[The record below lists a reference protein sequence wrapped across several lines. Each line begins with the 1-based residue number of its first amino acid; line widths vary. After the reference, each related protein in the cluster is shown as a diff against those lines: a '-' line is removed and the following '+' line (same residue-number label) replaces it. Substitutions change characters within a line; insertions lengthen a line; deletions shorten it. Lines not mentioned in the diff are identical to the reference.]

1 MERLVL
7 WVERLAGASLAA
19 VALLVFVSV
28 VLRNLFSVD
37 LPDSFDFSRYLQG
50 IAIFWGLAVTTYRN
64 AHIVVDLV
72 WELSGS
78 KARKAIDLFACS
90 VSVSFMAL
98 FAWMLVTRLP
108 AVERAHQ
115 LTSDLRLPV
124 WPFYAVAW
132 IGDISA
138 VLLIA
143 VRTYRLVFRPDLLQ
157 GGVYQIKPIE

>member
-7 WVERLAGASLAA
+7 WVERAAGASLAA

-28 VLRNLFSVD
+28 VLRDLFSVD

-64 AHIVVDLV
+64 AHIVVDLL

-78 KARKAIDLFACS
+78 KVRKAIDLFACS

-98 FAWMLVTRLP
+98 FAWMLVTRFP
-108 AVERAHQ
+108 AVVRAHQ

-124 WPFYAVAW
+124 WPFYAVA
-132 IGDISA
+132 IAGIVAATA
-138 VLLIA
+138 VGSI
-143 VRTYRLVFRPDLLQ
+143 RLVELLRVKAANQ
-157 GGVYQIKPIE
+157 H

>member
-7 WVERLAGASLAA
+7 WVERLAGTSLAA

-28 VLRNLFSVD
+28 VLRDLVSVD

-64 AHIVVDLV
+64 AHIVVDLL

-78 KARKAIDLFACS
+78 AGRKAIDLFACT

-98 FAWMLVTRLP
+98 FAWMTVTRFP
-108 AVERAHQ
+108 AVRAAHQ
-115 LTSDLRLPV
+115 LTSDLKLPV
-124 WPFYAVAW
+124 WPFYAVA
-132 IGDISA
+132 IAGIVAATVVGSIRLIE
-138 VLLIA
+138 LLRDKA
-143 VRTYRLVFRPDLLQ
+143 AN
-157 GGVYQIKPIE
+157 EH